1 MMIVM
6 MLANTQPEAGPYFC
20 VSTVGTA
27 VLRSPG
33 HPLGRDLLFYWDL
46 LYLNQT
52 CVVCVCQGGDKED
65 RQQFPHGSLNQGGE
79 RAGWALNRTRG
90 KVLST
95 GQLSV

>member
-1 MMIVM
+1 MILVRK
-6 MLANTQPEAGPYFC
+6 NYDDCDDVGFTQPGAGPYFC

-27 VLRSPG
+27 VSRSPG

-79 RAGWALNRTRG
+79 RAC
-90 KVLST
+90 VLDSA
-95 GQLSV
+95 LSV